1 MHKINPDS
9 DFEKLSKH
17 LFWDADRSKLSFDRN
32 EKLVVQRVLE
42 YGLLEDWIILRDYY
56 GVERI
61 AEIAMTIRDLDS
73 ISANFI
79 ATLADKPIEKFRC
92 YIWRQSHP
100 THWVY

>member
-1 MHKINPDS
+1 MHKINPDP

-17 LFWDADRSKLSFDRN
+17 LFWDVDRSKLSFNNN

-56 GVERI
+56 RVERI

-79 ATLADKPIEKFRC
+79 ATLADKPIDKFRC